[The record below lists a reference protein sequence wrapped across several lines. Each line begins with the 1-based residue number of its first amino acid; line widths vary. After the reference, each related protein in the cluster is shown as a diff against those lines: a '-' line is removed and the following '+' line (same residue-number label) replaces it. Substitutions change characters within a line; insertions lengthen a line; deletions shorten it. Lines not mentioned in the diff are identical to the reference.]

1 LFYAAKY
8 GHSKIVE
15 LLCQMMVGESINES
29 DYRGFNPCELSAVSG
44 HSNITMF
51 LISKG
56 ANPNRRG
63 YIN

>member
-1 LFYAAKY
+1 
-8 GHSKIVE
+8 
-15 LLCQMMVGESINES
+15 MMVGESINES